1 MLSPK
6 QSSRHSTLTK
16 LKRISQKVF
25 NCRQLRC
32 SAKSPFFSVVS
43 FAIIFLIIYTD
54 SIVSNLSMQTDDP
67 RTHQILEHNHQT
79 QIPEKQIES
88 MSPLPSM
95 QENIDDIADE
105 IHDPLIPPENAT
117 KEERL
122 GWFRRKLPELDVLN
136 SDNLTKQFHGRVLEF
151 LNNGCSS
158 QFYMIWLSP
167 ANSFGKRDFLAM
179 DTLFKSNPQGCLMII
194 SKSMDSGR
202 GYRILK
208 PLLDKGFKILAITP
222 DLPFLSGRKDPG
234 RIPLSQNLANLIR
247 LTMLY
252 KYGGIYLDT
261 DLVILEDFSGLR
273 NAVGAQ
279 SVGEDS
285 KQWTRLN
292 GAVMI
297 FDLNHPIL
305 IDFLEEFSTT
315 FNGNKWVGSTPG
327 YNLTILPPKAFYPVD
342 WNRIHRL
349 FKKPQKRSESRAV
362 EITLNELND
371 RETYAGSVMAR
382 LMSEH
387 CVICQDIYTS

>member
-1 MLSPK
+1 
-6 QSSRHSTLTK
+6 
-16 LKRISQKVF
+16 
-25 NCRQLRC
+25 
-32 SAKSPFFSVVS
+32 
-43 FAIIFLIIYTD
+43 
-54 SIVSNLSMQTDDP
+54 MQTDYP

-79 QIPEKQIES
+79 QIPEEQIES

-95 QENIDDIADE
+95 QANIDDIADE

-222 DLPFLSGRKDPG
+222 DLPFLVKNTPAESWLEELKSGRKDPG

-261 DLVILEDFSGLR
+261 DLVILKDFSGLR

-297 FDLNHPIL
+297 FDINHPIL
-305 IDFLEEFSTT
+305 IDFLEEFATT
-315 FNGNKWVGSTPG
+315 FNGNKWGHNGPYLVSRVIERVGSTPG

-371 RETYAGSVMAR
+371 REIYAVHLWNKRSREFAIQEGSVMAR